1 MEDSALDVERWMFLL
16 FSMLSTIIVAAGSS
30 TRVGFDKLMAKIGG
44 RPVIQHAVAAFENAE
59 CVTEIIVVCG
69 DTESMCNTIGSA
81 HFTKVRAVVRGG
93 KRRQDSVQAGL
104 KELTE
109 NCQFVAVHDAAR
121 PLITAREIERVFSA
135 AREHG
140 AAVLAAPIT
149 DTLKFTDANQVVSG
163 SIDRQNVFAMQT
175 PQIFRRESL
184 LDAYERVSRNSL
196 TITDEVSAIEH
207 ADGRIVIVPA
217 QDHNLKITYASD
229 LPLAEFILKQRRPSS
244 RA

>member
-1 MEDSALDVERWMFLL
+1 MFLL

-30 TRVGFDKLMAKIGG
+30 TRVGFDKLQAKIAG
-44 RPVIQHAVAAFENAE
+44 RTVSQHAVAAFENAE
-59 CVTEIIVVCG
+59 CVTEIIVVCRN
-69 DTESMCNTIGSA
+69 TESMRNAIGSA

-93 KRRQDSVQAGL
+93 RRRQDSVQARL

-121 PLITAREIERVFSA
+121 PLITAREIERVFLA

-149 DTLKFTDANQVVSG
+149 DTLKLADADQFVSG

-175 PQIFRRESL
+175 PQIFRRGL
-184 LDAYERVSRNSL
+184 LVEAYEQISKNSVTVS
-196 TITDEVSAIEH
+196 
-207 ADGRIVIVPA
+207 
-217 QDHNLKITYASD
+217 
-229 LPLAEFILKQRRPSS
+229 
-244 RA
+244 